1 MIAALRQHWPEYLI
15 EATCLGLFMISAGLF
30 GTLLF
35 APSSPAVHWLGDGV
49 AHRALMGLA
58 MGGTAVCLIY
68 SPLGRRSGA
77 HMNPA
82 TTLTFLRLGKVA
94 PWDAVFYILA
104 QLLGGAAGVGLVAAA
119 LGPVFTGAPVRSVAT
134 LPGPGGVWPAL
145 AAEIAITFG
154 LMLTVLTVSN
164 SARWMT
170 RTGLCAGALV
180 ALYIT
185 FEAPIS
191 GMSMNP
197 ARTFAS
203 ALPSGLW
210 TGYWIYVA
218 GPLTGMLLAAQA
230 YVSWRG
236 VRAVYCA
243 KYDHGG
249 GYRCIFRCRH
259 GELEAQAPL

>member
-15 EATCLGLFMISAGLF
+15 EAACLCLFMISAGLF
-30 GTLLF
+30 GTFFF
-35 APSSPAVHWLGDGV
+35 APSSPAAHWLGEGA
-49 AHRALMGLA
+49 AHRALMGTA
-58 MGGTAVCLIY
+58 MGGTAVALIY

-94 PWDAVFYILA
+94 PWDAAFYIAA
-104 QLLGGAAGVGLVAAA
+104 QFFGGATGVFLVATA
-119 LGPVFTGAPVRSVAT
+119 LGSTFTGEPVRSVAT
-134 LPGPGGVWPAL
+134 LPGGRGVWIAL
-145 AAEIAITFG
+145 AAEVAITFG
-154 LMLTVLTVSN
+154 LMMTVLTVSN
-164 SARWMT
+164 SRRWMT
-170 RTGLCAGALV
+170 RTGFCAGILV

-185 FEAPIS
+185 FESPIS

-197 ARTFAS
+197 ARSFAS
-203 ALPSGLW
+203 AFPSGIW
-210 TGYWIYVA
+210 TAYWIYVI
-218 GPLTGMLLAAQA
+218 GPLAGMLLAAQV

-236 VRAVYCA
+236 LGEVYCA

-259 GELEAQAPL
+259 GELESKPL